1 MAAESTKLI
10 APEADSNQLVH
21 PTIDLRAYEQAK
33 FELTD
38 ILRVRASHLSRGT
51 DPLYERFR
59 ELFGRLAEDRFNLIV
74 AGRFSRGK
82 TSLMNAIL
90 ATDRLPT
97 GIVPLTSVITSV
109 RYGSREQVQIEWN
122 HGRTPLEI
130 GLNQLADYVTER
142 GNPGNTRGIR
152 QANIELPAEILRR
165 GFHFVDTPGLG
176 SAIRENTRT
185 TEAFLPE
192 ADALILV
199 SGYES
204 PLSAEE
210 LRILEAIAHTSIRAF
225 FVLNKQDT
233 VSASQRLEAQNYVT
247 QQLKSI
253 FHTDDAPP
261 VFSTSALE
269 GLAGKLTNDIDK
281 LSKSGLP
288 QLEVALVRFLLHNK
302 NRNFLLRMCDRAM
315 SLMDAGDAHPA
326 VAHLKTRIETLRAQ
340 LSTGHADQ
348 NRPREAVPAVMADPG
363 ASAQIRPCAI
373 CRQIDDAFFEFLCSY
388 QSALLRDPKAQ
399 ATFLA
404 EGGFCATHWWQY
416 ASMAASRDICVAVT
430 PLLKHV
436 SHELRVRD
444 AASIDTLRSRYVTF
458 RGGGPNCRMC
468 AIQKNI
474 ELEAAHKIS
483 AHASTHTK
491 DLSTAASAIC
501 LPHALRI
508 ATALSD
514 PSVARVLLANQARM
528 AERLAED
535 MQRYALKRDGLRRA
549 LVSDEEE
556 VAAAMAIRH
565 IAGGRS
571 LIR

>member
-1 MAAESTKLI
+1 MAAESTPLT
-10 APEADSNQLVH
+10 ASETDSNLVSAS
-21 PTIDLRAYEQAK
+21 IDLRAYEQAK

-38 ILRVRASHLSRGT
+38 ILRGRASHLPNQC

-82 TSLMNAIL
+82 TSLVNAIL
-90 ATDRLPT
+90 GTDRLPT

-109 RYGSREQVQIEWN
+109 RYGSREQVQIEWK
-122 HGRTPLEI
+122 HGGIPLEI
-130 GLNQLADYVTER
+130 GLDKIADYVTER

-165 GFHFVDTPGLG
+165 GFYFVDTPGLA
-176 SAIRENTRT
+176 SPIRENTRT

-210 LRILEAIAHTSIRAF
+210 LRVLQGIAHTSIRTF

-233 VSASQRLEAQNYVT
+233 VNASQRLEAQNYVA

-253 FHTDDAPP
+253 FHSDDLPRI
-261 VFSTSALE
+261 FSTSALE
-269 GLAGKLTNDIDK
+269 GLAAKLSNEFDR

-288 QLEVALVRFLLHNK
+288 QLEVALMRFLLNNK
-302 NRNFLLRMCDRAM
+302 NRNFLLRMCDRSM
-315 SLMDAGDAHPA
+315 SLMDAGESHPS
-326 VAHLKTRIETLRAQ
+326 VSHLKARVEALRAQ
-340 LSTGHADQ
+340 LQVGPADQ
-348 NRPREAVPAVMADPG
+348 KRARGAAPHLTADPG
-363 ASAQIRPCAI
+363 SSAQVRPCAI
-373 CRQIDDAFFEFLCSY
+373 CRMIEDAFFEFLSSY
-388 QSALLRDPKAQ
+388 QSALIRDPKAH
-399 ATFLA
+399 AAFVA

-416 ASMAASRDICVAVT
+416 AAMAASRDICVAVT
-430 PLLKHV
+430 PLLKQI
-436 SHELRVRD
+436 SLELWDLETR
-444 AASIDTLRSRYVTF
+444 SNDTLHSRYVTF
-458 RGGGPNCRMC
+458 RGGPKCKMC

-474 ELEAAHKIS
+474 ELEAGTKL
-483 AHASTHTK
+483 TTGRQK
-491 DLSTAASAIC
+491 DLHAAASAIC
-501 LPHALRI
+501 LPHVFRI
-508 ATALSD
+508 ATTISD
-514 PSVARVLLANQARM
+514 PLVARVLLANQARM
-528 AERLAED
+528 ADRLAED

-549 LVSDEEE
+549 LLSDEEE
-556 VAAAMAIRH
+556 AAATTAIGH
-565 IAGGRS
+565 IAGARS

>member
-1 MAAESTKLI
+1 MAAESTKLTV
-10 APEADSNQLVH
+10 PEADSNRVVQ

-38 ILRVRASHLSRGT
+38 ILRVRASHLSHQS
-51 DPLYERFR
+51 DPLYQRFR

-109 RYGSREQVQIEWN
+109 RYGSREQVQIEWKR
-122 HGRTPLEI
+122 GGIPLEI
-130 GLNQLADYVTER
+130 GLNQLSDYVTER
-142 GNPGNTRGIR
+142 GNPGNARGIR

-210 LRILEAIAHTSIRAF
+210 LRILQAIAHTSIRIF

-233 VSASQRLEAQNYVT
+233 VSAPQRLEAQNYVT

-253 FHTDDAPP
+253 FHSDDVPP

-269 GLAGKLTNDIDK
+269 GLAAKLTNDIDR

-288 QLEVALVRFLLHNK
+288 QLEGALVSFLLNNK

-315 SLMDAGDAHPA
+315 SLIDAGDAHPA
-326 VAHLKTRIETLRAQ
+326 VAHLKTRIETLRAE
-340 LSTGHADQ
+340 LSTRPADL
-348 NRPREAVPAVMADPG
+348 NRLREAIPNVMADPG
-363 ASAQIRPCAI
+363 ASAQVRPCAI

-388 QSALLRDPKAQ
+388 QSALVRDPKAH
-399 ATFLA
+399 AAFLA

-430 PLLKHV
+430 PLLKHI
-436 SHELRVRD
+436 SQELRVCD
-444 AASIDTLRSRYVTF
+444 TASIDTLRSRYVTF
-458 RGGGPNCRMC
+458 RGGPNCKMC
-468 AIQKNI
+468 AIQKSI
-474 ELEAAHKIS
+474 ELEASNKIS
-483 AHASTHTK
+483 AQASTHTR
-491 DLSTAASAIC
+491 DLCGAASAIC
-501 LPHALRI
+501 LPHAFRI
-508 ATALSD
+508 ATVISD

-528 AERLAED
+528 ADRLAED
-535 MQRYALKRDGLRRA
+535 MQRYALKHDGLRRG

-556 VAAAMAIRH
+556 VAATTAIGH
-565 IAGGRS
+565 IAGGQS